1 SLLHLRR
8 SFLLRVPLPGSVSA
22 ASSHGCSTAVALHHR
37 RLLAMSLEFPLQP
50 NKTPIWEP
58 LNSDSSRGPVSVR
71 QSVYCSNFDHT
82 SIKQAVS
89 HSAASEASF

>member
-1 SLLHLRR
+1 ISLLHLRR

-58 LNSDSSRGPVSVR
+58 LNSDSSRGPASIIPP
-71 QSVYCSNFDHT
+71 SN
-82 SIKQAVS
+82 KL
-89 HSAASEASF
+89 SAIQQHLKLPFELTASFS

>member
-58 LNSDSSRGPVSVR
+58 LNSDSSRGPVILNLVSVR

-82 SIKQAVS
+82 SIKQAV
-89 HSAASEASF
+89 